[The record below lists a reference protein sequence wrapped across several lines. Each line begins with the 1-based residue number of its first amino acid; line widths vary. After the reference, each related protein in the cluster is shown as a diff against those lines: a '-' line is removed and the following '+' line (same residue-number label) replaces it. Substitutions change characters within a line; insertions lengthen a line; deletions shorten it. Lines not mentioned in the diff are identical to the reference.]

1 MRFEGEQ
8 RIEASRARAW
18 DFLTDPHRIVGCA
31 PEVQSLKIVDDRR
44 FLVGVR
50 AGVGPI
56 KGTFTFA
63 VMWHERQAP
72 ERARV
77 QARGKVPG
85 STIEMMTVMMLSE
98 QGDERSLLR
107 WESEVQISGLLGAL
121 GRPLIQ
127 GAADTVL
134 QRVFA
139 CVNTRLRTQQGG
151 SDSAPG
157 RAPGQALPDARQ
169 EELS

>member
-8 RIEASRARAW
+8 AIEASRARAW
-18 DFLTDPHRIVGCA
+18 AFLTDPHQIVGCA
-31 PEVQSLKIVDDRR
+31 PEVQSLKIVDDQR

-63 VMWHERQAP
+63 VMWHERQGP

-85 STIEMMTVMMLSE
+85 STVEMMTVMTLTE

-107 WESEVQISGLLGAL
+107 WESEVQISGLLGGL

-127 GAADTVL
+127 GAADAVL

-139 CVNTRLRTQQGG
+139 CVNARLRAQQVGP
-151 SDSAPG
+151 DSAPG
-157 RAPGQALPDARQ
+157 RAPG
-169 EELS
+169 